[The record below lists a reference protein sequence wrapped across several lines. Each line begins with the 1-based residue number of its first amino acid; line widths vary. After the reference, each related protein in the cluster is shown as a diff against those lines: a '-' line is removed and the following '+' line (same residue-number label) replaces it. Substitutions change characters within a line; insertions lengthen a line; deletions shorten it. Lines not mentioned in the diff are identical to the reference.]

1 MAAPILQNLAG
12 ILGPVILVGAMALV
26 ASGLALIASSN
37 RIRDE
42 MLARRVG
49 MVQPG
54 AALVADGSEENAG
67 PSEEHLF
74 RLPVRGMSEPSQ
86 REVVRRF
93 SKLKVSAG
101 HAHSYFVATR
111 LIVAASLGALT
122 FFWASN
128 IAAIAAF
135 PLIPVAIMVMA
146 AILGWFVP
154 MMVIAHSVKQRSK
167 VVRSGLPDALEL
179 LVVCVEAGLSLED
192 GLDRVVNELRRS
204 QPALADELA
213 LTLADL
219 KILPSR
225 DQALA
230 NLAER
235 VDVPSVRSVVTT
247 LAQTLRYGTPL
258 AQSLRV
264 VAAELRNDYLVEL
277 EERANRLPAYL
288 TLPVIVFLMPTI
300 FLIVGGPAALRLLDA
315 FQR

>member
-1 MAAPILQNLAG
+1 MTPALLQNVAIAPGLLTLLA
-12 ILGPVILVGAMALV
+12 AMMLLTG
-26 ASGLALIASSN
+26 GLALMASGN
-37 RIRDE
+37 RTRDE
-42 MLARRVG
+42 LLARRVRL
-49 MVQPG
+49 VKPG
-54 AALVADGSEENAG
+54 VAHAGTEEGGPDSEDF
-67 PSEEHLF
+67 LF
-74 RLPVRGMSEPSQ
+74 RLPVRGMSEGSQ

-93 SKLKVSAG
+93 ARIGVPADRALT
-101 HAHSYFVATR
+101 YFVALR
-111 LIVAASLGALT
+111 FVAAAGLGAIA
-122 FFWASN
+122 FFWAGRIAAIKPYPALPFAILA
-128 IAAIAAF
+128 IAAIA
-135 PLIPVAIMVMA
+135 
-146 AILGWFVP
+146 GWFLP
-154 MMVIAHSVKQRSK
+154 KMLIGYYDKRRVKE
-167 VVRSGLPDALEL
+167 VRAGLPDALEL
-179 LVVCVEAGLSLED
+179 LVVCIEAGLSLED
-192 GLDRVVNELRRS
+192 GLERVVGELRRS
-204 QPALADELA
+204 QPALADELG

-264 VAAELRNDYLVEL
+264 VAAEMRNDYLMEL